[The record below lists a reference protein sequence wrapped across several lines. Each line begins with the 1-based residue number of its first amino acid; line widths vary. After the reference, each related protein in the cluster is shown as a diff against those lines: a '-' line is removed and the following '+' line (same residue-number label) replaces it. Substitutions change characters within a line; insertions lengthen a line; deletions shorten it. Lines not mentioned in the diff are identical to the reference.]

1 MPALQSI
8 LGFLSCNVRSVL
20 KVDSAP
26 AGPGPRA
33 LEIEAIG
40 ADSKQLDRNSK
51 SLTLLECNYFGTKH
65 TALSLAVG

>member
-26 AGPGPRA
+26 AGGPRA

-40 ADSKQLDRNSK
+40 AADSKQLDRNSK